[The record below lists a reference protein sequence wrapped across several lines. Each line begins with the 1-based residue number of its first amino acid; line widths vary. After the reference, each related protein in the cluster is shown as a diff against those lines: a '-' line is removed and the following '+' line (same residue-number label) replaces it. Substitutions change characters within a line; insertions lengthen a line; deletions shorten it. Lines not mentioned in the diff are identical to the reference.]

1 MNHIQI
7 STRLRIEAVNLSMTD
22 AIFETIHRDRE
33 YLCKWLPFIDETQRV
48 SDTEDFIQNIVTQ
61 PNPKRDEVFTIWYNE
76 EFAGLIGLKNTDYTN
91 RKTEIGYWLA
101 ERMQGKGIITQS
113 VKTLIRYAFQKL
125 KMNRIQIKV
134 ATGNEKSKAI
144 PLRLGFQHEGIER
157 QGERCN
163 NQYFDL
169 QVFSLLKTDL

>member
-1 MNHIQI
+1 M
-7 STRLRIEAVNLSMTD
+7 SGT
-22 AIFETIHRDRE
+22 IFDTIHRDRE
-33 YLCKWLPFIDETQRV
+33 YLRKWLPFIDGTQQV
-48 SDTEDFIQNIVTQ
+48 SDTEDFIRSVIAQ
-61 PNPKRDEVFTIWYNE
+61 PNPRRDEVFAIWYNE
-76 EFAGLIGLKNTDYTN
+76 EFAGLIGLKDTDYNN
-91 RKTEIGYWLA
+91 RKTETGYWLA
-101 ERMQGKGIITQS
+101 KKMQGKGIITQC

-144 PLRLGFQHEGIER
+144 PLRLGFQYEGIER

-163 NQYFDL
+163 NKYFDL